1 MGSHKRQVGTLK
13 YTHIPFTCNKQDL
26 KPQNVLLDA
35 QGTVA
40 KVSDLGMSALI
51 THGYL
56 THASNMGTFA
66 YAAPEL
72 LMGARV
78 SVAADMYSFGVIL
91 FQMISGEV
99 PKRGAVDVA
108 VLHGV
113 AHEDVVRLVE
123 ACLAHTPVRRP
134 TARQAARLLGKL
146 VEAQAREMRAAGIS
160 QGEEEGM

>member
-1 MGSHKRQVGTLK
+1 M
-13 YTHIPFTCNKQDL
+13 
-26 KPQNVLLDA
+26 
-35 QGTVA
+35 
-40 KVSDLGMSALI
+40 I

-56 THASNMGTFA
+56 THASNIGTFA

-99 PKRGAVDVA
+99 PRRGALDMEVIRGA
-108 VLHGV
+108 GV
-113 AHEDVVRLVE
+113 HQDVVRLVE
-123 ACLAHTPVRRP
+123 ACLAHDPGERP

-146 VEAQAREMRAAGIS
+146 MMAVEHDDDE
-160 QGEEEGM
+160 